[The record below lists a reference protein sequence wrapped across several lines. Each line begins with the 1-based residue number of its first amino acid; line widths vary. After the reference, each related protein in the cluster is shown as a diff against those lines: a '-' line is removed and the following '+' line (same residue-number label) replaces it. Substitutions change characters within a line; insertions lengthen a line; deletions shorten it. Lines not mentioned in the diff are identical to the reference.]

1 MEWLAQNWVL
11 LLIVGAFGWMMFGR
25 GAGGGCC
32 GGGVKEPD
40 AGKPA
45 DQNIPPRTADLQQ
58 K

>member
-1 MEWLAQNWVL
+1 MEWLAQNWLL
-11 LLIVGAFGWMMFGR
+11 LLIVGAFAWMMFGR
-25 GAGGGCC
+25 GVGGGCC

-45 DQNIPPRTADLQQ
+45 DPNRTADSQQ